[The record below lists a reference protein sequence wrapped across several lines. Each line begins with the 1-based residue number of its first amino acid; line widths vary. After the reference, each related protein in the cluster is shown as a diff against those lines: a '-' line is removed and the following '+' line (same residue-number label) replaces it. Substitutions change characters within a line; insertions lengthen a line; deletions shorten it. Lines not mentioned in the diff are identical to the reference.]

1 VLLRFNDVLAAK
13 PDMILWVLT
22 PYDIEEIEVVVP
34 ERPSATPE
42 PAPFL
47 ARNINRAKLAFASNS
62 IPGAIV
68 DLWNAA
74 VVSALNRERDSFTWS
89 PSGFLLHHFLY
100 ASQSLYMKSYLMNDD
115 EAGYLRAEPSG
126 EWKSRLRQF
135 DRDAEEIES
144 QARSAGVPLVAVLVP
159 DRGQAAMISSGE
171 WTAGYDPYKLDNE
184 LRSVI
189 ESHGGTYVDIL
200 PDLRTVPNPAWN
212 YFPADGHPDADGQAM
227 ISALLAKALTNGA
240 VPALRGGSTPQVAGT
255 RGQ

>member
-1 VLLRFNDVLAAK
+1 
-13 PDMILWVLT
+13 
-22 PYDIEEIEVVVP
+22 
-34 ERPSATPE
+34 
-42 PAPFL
+42 
-47 ARNINRAKLAFASNS
+47 
-62 IPGAIV
+62 
-68 DLWNAA
+68 
-74 VVSALNRERDSFTWS
+74 
-89 PSGFLLHHFLY
+89 
-100 ASQSLYMKSYLMNDD
+100 MNDD